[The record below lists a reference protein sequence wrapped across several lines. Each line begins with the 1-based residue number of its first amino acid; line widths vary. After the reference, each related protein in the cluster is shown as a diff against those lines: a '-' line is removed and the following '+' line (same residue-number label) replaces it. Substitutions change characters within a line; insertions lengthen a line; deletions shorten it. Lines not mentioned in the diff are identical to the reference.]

1 MPVFDSFRAAR
12 WVRSFNLVLQAVLFV
27 TLFAG
32 LNYLAR
38 GHASR
43 FDLTL
48 QRKYSLSPETLGY
61 LRKLPAPVRIVA
73 TFTEDS
79 DTPEVAQ
86 AYRDLH
92 GLLREYAYANEGDEN
107 RKISVEYIDIYQ
119 RRREA
124 DQLGLDEP
132 GRLVFFC
139 GDKRRTVGLS
149 EIYRVERGVEKKAFL
164 GEQTITSAILDV
176 SSPGKKKIYF
186 LSGHGELS
194 PDDVDAVKG
203 LSALRDMLRQ
213 RNFDIDS
220 VKLSHTRKVP
230 DDASVIV
237 AIAPQGKF
245 EPVEEELL
253 RQYLSA
259 NAGRLILLLA
269 PGVPHGLEDLLLDWG
284 ILVDDDVI
292 YDTSSE
298 NMTEEGELLLR
309 FLAKH
314 PVTQT
319 LIDYNL
325 QPRIGPARSVRPDP
339 GRTTGNGLTVTTL
352 AATSTTAWG
361 EVSYRLRT
369 MHEYTPGVDIRP
381 IRGME
386 PADRL
391 GVVVASER
399 MSVRDGNLPFSVRGG
414 RAVVF
419 GTGDLIANNRIS
431 LAENQNLFLGAI
443 NWVVD
448 RDSQFNIP
456 ARPIDRFQLSLSAS
470 ELTRL
475 RYSLLLGLPGIAAL
489 LGLIVYWSR
498 RS

>member
-1 MPVFDSFRAAR
+1 MPLFDSFRAAR
-12 WVRSFNLVLQAVLFV
+12 WVRTFNLILQAILFV

-38 GHASR
+38 SHPGR
-43 FDLTL
+43 FDLTV
-48 QRKYSLSPETLGY
+48 QHKYSLSPETLGY

-79 DTPEVAQ
+79 DNAEVAQ

-92 GLLREYAYANEGDEN
+92 GLLREYAFANEGDAN
-107 RKISVEYIDIYQ
+107 RRITIEYIDIYQ

-132 GRLVFFC
+132 NRLVFFC
-139 GDKRRTVGLS
+139 GSKRRVVGLD
-149 EIYRVERGVEKKAFL
+149 EIYRVERRVEKKAFQ
-164 GEQTITSAILDV
+164 GEQAITSAILDV

-186 LSGHGELS
+186 LAGHGELS
-194 PDDVDAVKG
+194 PDDVDPVRG
-203 LSALRDMLRQ
+203 LSTLGDMLRQ
-213 RNFDIDS
+213 KNFDVDS
-220 VKLSHTRKVP
+220 VKLSHTRKIP
-230 DDASVIV
+230 ADASAIV
-237 AIAPQGKF
+237 AIWPQGKF
-245 EPVEEELL
+245 EPLEQELL

-325 QPRIGPARSVRPDP
+325 QPRIGQARSVRLDP
-339 GRTTGNGLTVTTL
+339 GRSRGSGLTVTCL

-361 EVSYRLRT
+361 EVNYRSRT
-369 MHEYTPGVDIRP
+369 THAFTPGVDIKP

-386 PADRL
+386 PAERL

-399 MSVRDGNLPFSVRGG
+399 MSVRDGNIPFSVRGG
-414 RAVVF
+414 RIVVF
-419 GTGDLIANNRIS
+419 GTGDLVANNRIS
-431 LAENQNLFLGAI
+431 LAENQNIFLGAI
-443 NWVVD
+443 NWAVD

-456 ARPIDRFQLSLSAS
+456 ARPIDRFQLSLSAG

-475 RYSLLLGLPGIAAL
+475 RYSLLLGLPGIAGLFGL
-489 LGLIVYWSR
+489 LVYWSR
-498 RS
+498 RR

>member
-1 MPVFDSFRAAR
+1 
-12 WVRSFNLVLQAVLFV
+12 
-27 TLFAG
+27 
-32 LNYLAR
+32 
-38 GHASR
+38 
-43 FDLTL
+43 
-48 QRKYSLSPETLGY
+48 
-61 LRKLPAPVRIVA
+61 
-73 TFTEDS
+73 
-79 DTPEVAQ
+79 
-86 AYRDLH
+86 
-92 GLLREYAYANEGDEN
+92 
-107 RKISVEYIDIYQ
+107 
-119 RRREA
+119 
-124 DQLGLDEP
+124 
-132 GRLVFFC
+132 
-139 GDKRRTVGLS
+139 
-149 EIYRVERGVEKKAFL
+149 VEKKAFQ
-164 GEQTITSAILDV
+164 GEQAITSAILDV

-194 PDDVDAVKG
+194 PDDVDPVRG
-203 LSALRDMLRQ
+203 LSALREMLRQ
-213 RNFDIDS
+213 RNFDVDS
-220 VKLSHTRKVP
+220 VKLSHTRKIP
-230 DDASVIV
+230 TDASVIV
-237 AIAPQGKF
+237 AVWPQGKF
-245 EPVEEELL
+245 EPIEQELL

-284 ILVDDDVI
+284 ILVDDDLL

-325 QPRIGPARSVRPDP
+325 QPRIGQARSVRPDP
-339 GRTTGNGLTVTTL
+339 GRTVGNGLTVTTL

-361 EVSYRLRT
+361 EVSYRIRALPS
-369 MHEYTPGVDIRP
+369 YTPGVDIRP

-386 PADRL
+386 PPDRL

-399 MSVRDGNLPFSVRGG
+399 VSVRDNLPFSVRGG

-448 RDSQFNIP
+448 RDAQFNIP
-456 ARPIDRFQLSLSAS
+456 ARPIDRFQLSLSAG

-475 RYSLLLGLPGIAAL
+475 RYSLFLGLPGIAAL
-489 LGLIVYWSR
+489 FGLVVYWTR